1 MLPSHRK
8 ALHDITVCRT
18 EVLGGQ
24 VFRCEPCD
32 RYDYSYHSCC
42 NRHCPKCQNHK
53 ATAWL
58 AAQSTLLLPVVHFLV
73 TVTLP
78 DSLRRVARRHQKLI
92 YGLMFRCAA
101 EAIQKLARDPKF
113 IGAQV
118 GIIAI
123 LQTLRLRSGQAL
135 DPRFALPPACA
146 LRNSRWW
153 HLLGR

>member
-8 ALHDITVCRT
+8 ALRDITVCRT

-24 VFRCEPCD
+24 VFRCEACD

-42 NRHCPKCQNHK
+42 NRHCPKCQNNK
-53 ATAWL
+53 AADWL
-58 AAQSTLLLPVVHFLV
+58 VAQSALLLPVLHFLV

-78 DSLRRVARRHQKLI
+78 DSLRRAARRHQKLI

-101 EAIQKLARDPKF
+101 KVIQKLSRDPKF
-113 IGAQV
+113 IGGEV
-118 GIIAI
+118 GLIAI

-135 DPRFALPPACA
+135 DTGFALPPACA
-146 LRNSRWW
+146 FRRP
-153 HLLGR
+153 GRRFLTRR